1 MLKDKLEKLSVR
13 QKNEK
18 LCALGIEMSKMSS
31 DDLDSFVKAMHSDAS
46 SNEIMMV
53 LQEEGMAN
61 FGITH
66 FRDKRRI
73 CFSESSPCFCIRN
86 ASNQE
91 GDK

>member
-13 QKNEK
+13 KKNEK
-18 LCALGIEMSKMSS
+18 LCALGIEMANMSS
-31 DDLDSFVKAMHSDAS
+31 EDLDSFLKAMYSDAS

-53 LQEEGMAN
+53 LQEEGLAN

-66 FRDKRRI
+66 FRDKRRM
-73 CFSESSPCFCIRN
+73 CFSESSPCFCILN
-86 ASNQE
+86 ASNKE

>member
-18 LCALGIEMSKMSS
+18 LCALGIEMSKMNKE
-31 DDLDSFVKAMHSDAS
+31 DLDSFLKAMYSDAS
-46 SNEIMMV
+46 SSEIMMV
-53 LQEEGMAN
+53 LQEEGLAN
-61 FGITH
+61 FGLTH